1 MNVPRL
7 IILILMALCLTCS
20 AWAQNENVDFINR
33 PPVPDG
39 YNEVQTMVFKKVND
53 RFHIHSGIVLEVF
66 PDGLI
71 AYIKTVLINNG
82 LTADNPVERA
92 YQFFES
98 QKDLL
103 QIADPGRELV
113 FDRFICNA
121 NGSGLMHFDQVIDGV
136 KVYLGGCYICFDS
149 TGVQLT
155 QFNVEDGGGLLPG
168 AHNINPVPE
177 IDSLETAA
185 IVRADTVYQKNN
197 EGVYYRGLW
206 IANLYDRIRKY
217 PDRAIHLVWR
227 IGSGCKM
234 YSVDAHTGKIL
245 YAEQNCSY

>member
-1 MNVPRL
+1 MNAPRL
-7 IILILMALCLTCS
+7 VKSILMPLCLTCS

-53 RFHIHSGIVLEVF
+53 RFHIHSGIVLEVY

-71 AYIKTVLINNG
+71 GYIKTVLINNG

-92 YQFFES
+92 YQLFEN

-113 FDRFICNA
+113 FDRFICNK
-121 NGSGLMHFDQVIDGV
+121 NGSGLMHFDQVIGGV
-136 KVYLGGCYICFDS
+136 KVFLGGCNIYFDS
-149 TGVQLT
+149 TGIQLT
-155 QFNVEDGGGLLPG
+155 QFNVEDGGGLLPD
-168 AHNINPVPE
+168 AHKINPVPE
-177 IDSLETAA
+177 IDSLEAA
-185 IVRADTVYQKNN
+185 GIVLADTVYQKNN
-197 EGVYYRGLW
+197 KSVYYGGLW
-206 IANLYDRIRKY
+206 IANLYDRIRKF
-217 PDRAIHLVWR
+217 PDHATHLVWR
-227 IGSGCKM
+227 IGTECKM

-245 YAEQNCSY
+245 SAEQNCSY